1 MSMGLILFILMFLL
15 LAIGV
20 AHVVAAR
27 HHMGYFLDG
36 LAAAI
41 MVMIVVI
48 DFSMGKVK
56 YGLITVAVLV
66 IWCGAT
72 IRQYRTRPRGA
83 DSDRGSNGQ

>member
-20 AHVVAAR
+20 AHVVATR
-27 HHMGYFLDG
+27 HQGNFLDW

-66 IWCGAT
+66 IWSGVA
-72 IRQYRTRPRGA
+72 ILQYRTRPRGA